1 MNELLV
7 FGELHKFLNSLGPM
21 NVSLPTKSLSIGY
34 TPFTFAGIRTKFATL
49 QGDKKYRCLIVHI
62 DPGNPESTK
71 GKKVQ
76 KEIQRIFNFDILEMR
91 KIQLKKHEIYIPFEV
106 IDTKEKMNILKDVI
120 QQLLK
125 VVLANK

>member
-1 MNELLV
+1 M
-7 FGELHKFLNSLGPM
+7 PM
-21 NVSLPTKSLSIGY
+21 IPTLK
-34 TPFTFAGIRTKFATL
+34 PKTKE
-49 QGDKKYRCLIVHI
+49 
-62 DPGNPESTK
+62 N
-71 GKKVQ
+71 KVV
-76 KEIQRIFNFDILEMR
+76 KAKRVTRLFNFDILEMR